1 MTNNKDSYDFNE
13 AVTMSC
19 KYGLTGKTVTARCTD
34 VNKWSDNTPVCKSK
48 ICRSVLILILT
59 RHSYKLLQNT
69 K

>member
-1 MTNNKDSYDFNE
+1 MTNDKGSYDFNE

-19 KYGLTGKTVTARCTD
+19 NYGYTDETVTARCTD
-34 VNKWSDNTPVCKSK
+34 VNKWSDNTPACKSK